1 MKIVMLNG
9 QNHKGSTYHIGRQI
23 IDKINGN
30 NEVIEFFFPK
40 DLNHFCVGCYKCIE
54 NATACPYYDE
64 KKVILDAVNDANL
77 LVITTPTYCLHVSAP
92 LKSLIDMTFGYWMV
106 HRPKKCMFS
115 KRAVV
120 VSTSAGAG
128 TKSAIKDVCDALFYL
143 GIPSVTKYGIAVQA
157 MKWEGVTEKKKEKTD
172 NDTTKIAKKLS
183 TNKKPKVGIKAKFMF
198 NMMGMMQKKGLGAS
212 PSEKAYWEKEGWLDG
227 KRPWKS

>member
-1 MKIVMLNG
+1 M
-9 QNHKGSTYHIGRQI
+9 
-23 IDKINGN
+23 
-30 NEVIEFFFPK
+30 
-40 DLNHFCVGCYKCIE
+40 
-54 NATACPYYDE
+54 
-64 KKVILDAVNDANL
+64 
-77 LVITTPTYCLHVSAP
+77 
-92 LKSLIDMTFGYWMV
+92 
-106 HRPKKCMFS
+106 
-115 KRAVV
+115 

-128 TKSAIKDVCDALFYL
+128 TRSAIKDVCDALLYL

-157 MKWEGVTEKKKEKTD
+157 MKWEGVTEKKKEKID

-183 TNKKPKVGIKAKFMF
+183 TNKKPKVGIKTKFMF